1 MRRQAWPPHA
11 QRFHLLFPFITISF
25 GCPAVIIG
33 CILKLS
39 IQNRFRELKAGA
51 PGYTRLPQAE
61 ERRFEGR
68 ALPCVE
74 GGARSY
80 ATLSWVEA
88 RRFSYELLP

>member
-1 MRRQAWPPHA
+1 MRRQAWPPPA

-51 PGYTRLPQAE
+51 PGYTRFCRKWKA
-61 ERRFEGR
+61 
-68 ALPCVE
+68 AL
-74 GGARSY
+74 
-80 ATLSWVEA
+80 
-88 RRFSYELLP
+88 